1 MSSGLLG
8 IQRLRARALE
18 LELEDLESLT
28 SVTLS
33 RDCSQPNPLFLL
45 FPSLI
50 LQQCDLG
57 KVLSPVC
64 VSGATIMKWG

>member
-8 IQRLRARALE
+8 IQRLMARVLG
-18 LELEDLESLT
+18 LELEDLESVT

-33 RDCSQPNPLFLL
+33 RDCSQPNPCFLL

-50 LQQCDLG
+50 VQQCDLG
-57 KVLSPVC
+57 KVPSPVC
-64 VSGATIMKWG
+64 VSGATIMQWG